1 MSDLKSKLPDLNEI
15 SAMAT
20 KLFKD
25 VSTSICEI
33 VDQYKEKRQDDSG
46 KASSDDHPTPPQP

>member
-33 VDQYKEKRQDDSG
+33 VDQYKEKRQDPPVES
-46 KASSDDHPTPPQP
+46 SSDDHTTPPKP